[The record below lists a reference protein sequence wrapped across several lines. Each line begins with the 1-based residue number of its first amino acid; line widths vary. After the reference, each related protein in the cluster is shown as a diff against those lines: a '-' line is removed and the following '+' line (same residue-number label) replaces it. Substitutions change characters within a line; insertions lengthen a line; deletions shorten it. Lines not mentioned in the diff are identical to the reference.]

1 AYLDVTHPKIEQE
14 SAVQIALDLQKR
26 IRQEVGLNSS
36 FGVSYNKF
44 LAKMGSEYAKPFGR
58 TVILPS
64 EVQNFLAMQK
74 IEKFPGIGPKTQEE
88 LHQIG
93 VYTGADLQK
102 VEVLTLIK
110 KFKKMGYIL
119 AQHARGID
127 LRPVVTDSEAN
138 RKSIGMERTYEP
150 AIYTEDEALTNIR
163 NYCNHLEAALKKRNF
178 KAGTVVIK
186 VRNNNFDT
194 VTKRKKLK
202 TPSDSHLDF
211 YDVARDLFEA
221 TSSFL
226 DDGIRL
232 LGVTVTDFE
241 KKKYQSISLFD

>member
-1 AYLDVTHPKIEQE
+1 MKWSLNELRQAKETPIEF
-14 SAVQIALDLQKR
+14 D
-26 IRQEVGLNSS
+26 
-36 FGVSYNKF
+36 
-44 LAKMGSEYAKPFGR
+44 
-58 TVILPS
+58 T
-64 EVQNFLAMQK
+64 
-74 IEKFPGIGPKTQEE
+74 
-88 LHQIG
+88 
-93 VYTGADLQK
+93 
-102 VEVLTLIK
+102 TL
-110 KFKKMGYIL
+110 
-119 AQHARGID
+119 
-127 LRPVVTDSEAN
+127 
-138 RKSIGMERTYEP
+138 
-150 AIYTEDEALTNIR
+150 
-163 NYCNHLEAALKKRNF
+163 HLEAALKKRNF